1 MYARLVLPSVI
12 LAVAFGC
19 SKKKDP
25 AADLPG
31 PAYTLTLRH
40 ERQGDKT
47 FVTQESNE
55 NNSEWARSKIG
66 KSHGGRQ
73 EYKRFE
79 FTEHV
84 VAMPEGADMPT
95 EYTRAYS
102 TAVYGQSK
110 EYNQK
115 YSISGKT
122 VTVKKTP
129 TGLSITA
136 DGQPLTPMEDG
147 AYRPMLERKKEAIRD
162 EDILPKKAVKV
173 NEMWEI
179 DADTVAA
186 VGEALK
192 LPSKKEQSRGTCKLV
207 SVTEKGGK
215 QWSVIEA
222 TIELAVSRK
231 YFDARMVGTVT
242 VAITLDAVTDG
253 SANEGTMKT
262 SITGELKNDG
272 GRFEGGY
279 NLNTQYTETR
289 APAK

>member
-1 MYARLVLPSVI
+1 MYSRLLFPFVVF
-12 LAVAFGC
+12 AVALGC
-19 SKKKDP
+19 SKKDP
-25 AADLPG
+25 GADLPG

-55 NNSEWARSKIG
+55 HDSMWVRDVRG
-66 KSHGGRQ
+66 KSNNGRQ

-84 VAMPEGADMPT
+84 VAMPEGTDMPT

-115 YSISGKT
+115 YNISGKT
-122 VTVKKTP
+122 VTAKKTP
-129 TGLSITA
+129 TGLSITV

-147 AYRPMLERKKEAIRD
+147 AYRPMFERKKERIRD

-173 NEMWEI
+173 NETWEL

-186 VGEALK
+186 VADALK
-192 LPSKKEQSRGTCKLV
+192 LPIRKDQSRGTCKLV

-222 TIELAVSRK
+222 TIELAVKRK
-231 YFDARMVGTVT
+231 FYDASMVGTVT

-253 SANEGTMKT
+253 STNEGTMKT
-262 SITGELKNDG
+262 SITGQLKKEG
-272 GRFEGGY
+272 GRIEGE
-279 NLNTQYTETR
+279 LTLDTQYTETR

>member
-1 MYARLVLPSVI
+1 MYSRLVLPFVVF
-12 LAVAFGC
+12 AVALGC
-19 SKKKDP
+19 SKKDP

-55 NNSEWARSKIG
+55 HDSMWVRDVRG
-66 KSHGGRQ
+66 KSNNGRQ

-115 YSISGKT
+115 YNISGKT
-122 VTVKKTP
+122 VTAKKTP
-129 TGLSITA
+129 TGLSITV

-147 AYRPMLERKKEAIRD
+147 AYRPMFERKKERIRD

-173 NEMWEI
+173 NETWEL

-186 VGEALK
+186 VSDALK
-192 LPSKKEQSRGTCKLV
+192 LPIRKDQSRGTCKLV

-222 TIELAVSRK
+222 TIELAVKRK
-231 YFDARMVGTVT
+231 FYDASMVGTVT

-253 SANEGTMKT
+253 STNEGTMKT
-262 SITGELKNDG
+262 SITGQLKNEG
-272 GRFEGGY
+272 GRIEGEY
-279 NLNTQYTETR
+279 TLNTQYTETR